1 MKLFRSICLA
11 LVAAAIIKVT
21 LYGAPVDPTAL
32 YKAGEIEV
40 KAIAFTDT
48 AEFQDFDSGGGI
60 AGAYWFTQ
68 TLGLGLEAKTLDT
81 RHAFFDTLGAN
92 VAARFPLADSG
103 FAPFGKVGFDWNAEA
118 SSDSRTRNEFD
129 LYVGAGI
136 EKRFSRGI
144 SAGVEARILRDS
156 EFRENEHYQF
166 SVFVGKAF

>member
-1 MKLFRSICLA
+1 MKTFRTICLA

-48 AEFQDFDSGGGI
+48 ADFRDFDSGGGI
-60 AGAYWFTQ
+60 AGNYWLTQ
-68 TLGLGLEAKTLDT
+68 NLGLGLEAKTMDT
-81 RHAFFDTLGAN
+81 DHAFFDTLGAN
-92 VAARFPLADSG
+92 VAARFPLGDSG

-118 SSDSRTRNEFD
+118 SSSPATRNLFE
-129 LYVGAGI
+129 LYLGGGI
-136 EKRFSRGI
+136 EKRFTHGI

-156 EFRENEHYQF
+156 EFRNNEHYQF